1 MIYVYD
7 IVETAKKLILWVSNL
22 GNPGDSMM
30 SFSFLTNES
39 PLIGCKT
46 PSHPLQLGFIRG
58 LLEGYKGVIHTFL
71 LCQSDIHGTR

>member
-1 MIYVYD
+1 MKSLKIP
-7 IVETAKKLILWVSNL
+7 KKLISWVSNL

-30 SFSFLTNES
+30 SFSFLTNKS

-46 PSHPLQLGFIRG
+46 PPQPPQPGFIRG
-58 LLEGYKGVIHTFL
+58 LLGGYKGVIHTFL